1 MAMSLNFLRK
11 ITMSEPLFDD
21 WDDFMDSVD
30 SLVEK
35 GIGERYIMDD
45 GEIGLML
52 TDQGRKYAEYLEIKE
67 LAKED
72 MGIEKY
78 RKSENRRN
86 QSWG

>member
-1 MAMSLNFLRK
+1 MSVNFLRK
-11 ITMSEPLFDD
+11 IVMSEQLFDD

-30 SLVEK
+30 GLVEK
-35 GIGERYIMDD
+35 GIVERYIMDD
-45 GEIGLML
+45 GEIGLRL

-78 RKSENRRN
+78 RKSENRRS

>member
-1 MAMSLNFLRK
+1 MSINFLRK
-11 ITMSEPLFDD
+11 LAMSEQLFDD
-21 WDDFMDSVD
+21 WDDFMDAVD

-35 GIGERYIMDD
+35 GIVERYDRED
-45 GEIGLML
+45 GEVGLRL
-52 TDQGRKYAEYLEIKE
+52 TDKGREYAEMMEIKE

-72 MGIEKY
+72 MGVEKY

>member
-1 MAMSLNFLRK
+1 MMIAN
-11 ITMSEPLFDD
+11 ENLFSD
-21 WDDFMDSVD
+21 WDDFMDAVD

-35 GIGERYIMDD
+35 GIVERYTMDD
-45 GEIGLML
+45 GEIGLRL

-78 RKSENRRN
+78 RKSENRRSQN
-86 QSWG
+86 WG

>member
-1 MAMSLNFLRK
+1 MSKNFLRK
-11 ITMSEPLFDD
+11 IAMSEPLFDD

-35 GIGERYIMDD
+35 EIVERYIMDD
-45 GEIGLML
+45 GEIGLRL
-52 TDQGRKYAEYLEIKE
+52 TDKGRKYAEYLEIKE
-67 LAKED
+67 LAKEN
-72 MGIEKY
+72 MGVEKY